1 MGFWKKILNPS
12 DNIRRFIIPSIKIAI
27 TTAVAAFA
35 IGFSSGPIALAETPK
50 FTTVYYVYLN
60 DTYLGIVSDK
70 NIVNQL
76 ITQKSNELENSY
88 KNIDLQLGSQIT
100 YISEQVF
107 HSTANNEETIKNLEN
122 VTNLQAESA
131 AIVIDGKPVV
141 YLDTHDTAEQVMK
154 KLELKYVTADQLK
167 EMEARKASSNDPLPP
182 LKENENRLLDV
193 RLSKKVSIEEIKVA
207 PSKIVSADQAVTLLQ
222 KGTLEEQKYK
232 VQDGDV
238 LGSIANNHGLTL
250 AQLLAL
256 NPSLTEDSVLK
267 PDQEVSITAPKPYV
281 DVIVEKEVNQKEAI
295 PYQNQVVDDPSL
307 PKGEEMDKQ
316 QGSNGLQSVTFD
328 LTVQNGQAMKKEV
341 KGKTIIQNPTN
352 HIIIKGTK
360 VIPSRGDGSFNWPTV
375 GGYISSQMGY
385 RWGKLH
391 KGIDIA
397 GPSSYTIKAADNG
410 IVISA
415 GWDGSG
421 YGNKIVIDHQNG
433 FRTVYGHLSEITVN
447 VGQTVSKG
455 SAIGVM
461 GATGDATGVHLHFEV
476 YKNGGLKNP
485 VGYLRR

>member
-1 MGFWKKILNPS
+1 MGFWKRILNPS
-12 DNIRRFIIPSIKIAI
+12 DNIRRYIKPSIKIAI

-35 IGFSSGPIALAETPK
+35 IGFSSGPIALAETTK

-70 NIVNQL
+70 NIINQL
-76 ITQKSNELENSY
+76 ITEKSQELKSSY
-88 KNIDLQLGSQIT
+88 KNIDLQFGSQIT
-100 YISEQVF
+100 YIPEQVF
-107 HSTANNEETIKNLEN
+107 NSTANNEETVKNLEN

-131 AIVIDGKPVV
+131 AIIIDGKPVV
-141 YLDTHDTAEQVMK
+141 YLNNHETADQVIK
-154 KLELKYVTADQLK
+154 KLELKYVTDDQLK
-167 EMEARKASSNDPLPP
+167 EIEARKTSYNNPLPP
-182 LKENENRLLDV
+182 LKENETRLLDV
-193 RLSKKVSIEEIKVA
+193 RLSKKVSIEEINVT
-207 PSKIVSADQAVTLLQ
+207 PNKIVTADQAVTLLQ
-222 KGTLEEQKYK
+222 KGTLVDQKYK

-238 LGSIANNHGLTL
+238 LGSIANNHGLKL

-256 NPSLTEDSVLK
+256 NPGLTEDSVLK
-267 PDQEVSITAPKPYV
+267 PDQEVNITVPKPYV
-281 DVIVEKEVNQKEAI
+281 DVIVEKEVNQKEGI
-295 PYQNQVVDDPSL
+295 PYQNQVVDDSSL
-307 PKGEEMDKQ
+307 PKGEKRDKQ
-316 QGSNGLQSVTFD
+316 QGSDGLQSVTFN
-328 LTVQNGQAMKKEV
+328 LTVQNGQAIKKEI
-341 KGKTIIQNPTN
+341 KAKNIIQNPTN

-360 VIPSRGDGSFNWPTV
+360 VIPSRGDGSFSWPTV

-410 IVISA
+410 IVVSA

-433 FRTVYGHLSEITVN
+433 FRTVYGHLSQINVS
-447 VGQTVSKG
+447 VGQIVSKG

-485 VGYLRR
+485 VGYLR